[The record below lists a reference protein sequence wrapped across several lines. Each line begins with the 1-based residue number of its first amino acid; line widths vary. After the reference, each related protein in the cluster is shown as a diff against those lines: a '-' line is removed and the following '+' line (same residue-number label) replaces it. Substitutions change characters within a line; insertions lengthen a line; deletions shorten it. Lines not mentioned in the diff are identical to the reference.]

1 MATVSKHKKVRIMK
15 QKLKLFRA
23 NEPLKSVLMWGI
35 NYSFSALN
43 HVKQRALLLKDDFKA
58 YMKVK
63 VNNHHFNK
71 ENMPSRFKFK
81 EYCPMVFKSLR
92 DRFGVDKMDYWD
104 SFTRHQPLWD
114 STRGKSGSKFL
125 VTYNRQFVAKT
136 ISSEEVEQMHQMLE
150 EYYSYIVKGH
160 GQTLLPQFLGLYRL
174 TVNDQESYILVMRNV
189 FSPRLA
195 IHKKYDLKNIL
206 YSSHHVKRSVN
217 IHSFVA
223 HGSTQ
228 LSSSKIN
235 INNAVTVLEK
245 EHKRRLRIKKH
256 SFQSTTGSKPL
267 PTLKDADF
275 LTDLCKMHI
284 GEESKK
290 KMLSTLECDIQF
302 LQENNLID
310 YSLLIGV
317 HDPGI
322 ALASSLEDAGDDGE
336 GTGGAGVGGC
346 VGAGVGGGGGGSNSG
361 VLEPNSRGFDDR
373 MVSAGDG
380 LGSLSSQWQCG
391 RLSMARS
398 SIVLGLS
405 SSAAVEAASCGVGG
419 VGVGFGTGNAS
430 TGDDDDEEEDGI
442 SIPENNAQLPTSELT
457 PPDSPPGAECLPQLF
472 SGELHPTLEHY
483 GIKSS
488 IDSPHPLIYF
498 VAIIDILTR
507 YGMRKRTAQTYK
519 TVKHGADGGSVKPEF
534 YGRRLLEFVEQCID

>member
-195 IHKKYDLKNIL
+195 IHKKYDLK
-206 YSSHHVKRSVN
+206 
-217 IHSFVA
+217 
-223 HGSTQ
+223 
-228 LSSSKIN
+228 
-235 INNAVTVLEK
+235 
-245 EHKRRLRIKKH
+245 
-256 SFQSTTGSKPL
+256 SKPL

-317 HDPGI
+317 HNPEI
-322 ALASSLEDAGDDGE
+322 ALANSIEDAGDDGE
-336 GTGGAGVGGC
+336 GTGG
-346 VGAGVGGGGGGSNSG
+346 G

-380 LGSLSSQWQCG
+380 LGTLSSQWQCG

-405 SSAAVEAASCGVGG
+405 SSAAAEAASCGV
-419 VGVGFGTGNAS
+419 GTGNAS

-442 SIPENNAQLPTSELT
+442 SIPENNTQVPTSELT
-457 PPDSPPGAECLPQLF
+457 PPDSPPGAECLPKLF

>member
-1 MATVSKHKKVRIMK
+1 MATVSKHKKVRIVK

-35 NYSFSALN
+35 NYSFSTLN

-63 VNNHHFNK
+63 VNNHSFNK

-92 DRFGVDKMDYWD
+92 DRFAVNKMDYWD
-104 SFTRHQPLWD
+104 SFTRHQPSWD

-174 TVNDQESYILVMRNV
+174 TVNDQETYILVMRNV

-195 IHKKYDLKNIL
+195 IHKKYDLK
-206 YSSHHVKRSVN
+206 
-217 IHSFVA
+217 
-223 HGSTQ
+223 GS
-228 LSSSKIN
+228 
-235 INNAVTVLEK
+235 AVDREANEK
-245 EHKRRLRIKKH
+245 EK
-256 SFQSTTGSKPL
+256 SKPL
-267 PTLKDADF
+267 PTLKDANF
-275 LTDLCKMHI
+275 LTDLCKIHI

-290 KMLSTLECDIQF
+290 KLLSTLGCDIQF

-317 HDPGI
+317 HDPQI
-322 ALASSLEDAGDDGE
+322 ALANSIESAGDDGD
-336 GTGGAGVGGC
+336 V
-346 VGAGVGGGGGGSNSG
+346 VGVGGGGGGGGVGGGS
-361 VLEPNSRGFDDR
+361 VLEASNRVSEDKV
-373 MVSAGDG
+373 VSAGDG
-380 LGSLSSQWQCG
+380 LGTLASQWQSG
-391 RLSMARS
+391 HLAMTRS
-398 SIVLGLS
+398 SIVLGLG
-405 SSAAVEAASCGVGG
+405 SSAASSFGG
-419 VGVGFGTGNAS
+419 VVGTGNVS
-430 TGDDDDEEEDGI
+430 TGDDDEDEEEDGI
-442 SIPENNAQLPTSELT
+442 SIPENNNAQIPTSELT
-457 PPDSPPGAECLPQLF
+457 PPDSPLGAVECLPELF
-472 SGELHPTLEHY
+472 SGELHPNLECY

-488 IDSPHPLIYF
+488 TDCPHRLVYF

-534 YGRRLLEFVEQCID
+534 YGRRLLDFVEQCID

>member
-195 IHKKYDLKNIL
+195 IHKKYDLK
-206 YSSHHVKRSVN
+206 
-217 IHSFVA
+217 
-223 HGSTQ
+223 
-228 LSSSKIN
+228 
-235 INNAVTVLEK
+235 
-245 EHKRRLRIKKH
+245 
-256 SFQSTTGSKPL
+256 SKPL

-317 HDPGI
+317 HNPEI
-322 ALASSLEDAGDDGE
+322 ALANSIEDAGDDGE
-336 GTGGAGVGGC
+336 GTGG
-346 VGAGVGGGGGGSNSG
+346 GGGG

-380 LGSLSSQWQCG
+380 LGTLSSQWQCG

-405 SSAAVEAASCGVGG
+405 SSAAAEAASCGVG
-419 VGVGFGTGNAS
+419 VVTGNAS

-442 SIPENNAQLPTSELT
+442 SIPENNTQVPTSELT

-534 YGRRLLEFVEQCID
+534 YGRRLFEFVEQCID

>member
-195 IHKKYDLKNIL
+195 IHKKYDLK
-206 YSSHHVKRSVN
+206 
-217 IHSFVA
+217 
-223 HGSTQ
+223 GS
-228 LSSSKIN
+228 
-235 INNAVTVLEK
+235 AVDREANEK
-245 EHKRRLRIKKH
+245 EK
-256 SFQSTTGSKPL
+256 SKPL

-310 YSLLIGV
+310 YSLLIG
-317 HDPGI
+317 
-322 ALASSLEDAGDDGE
+322 DAGDDGE
-336 GTGGAGVGGC
+336 GTGG
-346 VGAGVGGGGGGSNSG
+346 G

-380 LGSLSSQWQCG
+380 LGTLSSQWQCG

-405 SSAAVEAASCGVGG
+405 SSAAAEAASCGV
-419 VGVGFGTGNAS
+419 GTGNAS

-442 SIPENNAQLPTSELT
+442 SIPENNTQVPTSELT

>member
-104 SFTRHQPLWD
+104 SFTRYQPLWD

-195 IHKKYDLKNIL
+195 IHKKYDLK
-206 YSSHHVKRSVN
+206 
-217 IHSFVA
+217 
-223 HGSTQ
+223 
-228 LSSSKIN
+228 
-235 INNAVTVLEK
+235 
-245 EHKRRLRIKKH
+245 
-256 SFQSTTGSKPL
+256 SKPL

-317 HDPGI
+317 HNPEI
-322 ALASSLEDAGDDGE
+322 ALANSIEDAGDDGE
-336 GTGGAGVGGC
+336 GTGG
-346 VGAGVGGGGGGSNSG
+346 G

-380 LGSLSSQWQCG
+380 LGTLSSQWQCG

-405 SSAAVEAASCGVGG
+405 SSAAAEAASCGV
-419 VGVGFGTGNAS
+419 GTGNAS

-442 SIPENNAQLPTSELT
+442 SIPENNTQVPTSELT

>member
-1 MATVSKHKKVRIMK
+1 MGTISKHKKVRIMK

-63 VNNHHFNK
+63 VNNHSFNK

-92 DRFGVDKMDYWD
+92 DRFGVNKMDYWD

-160 GQTLLPQFLGLYRL
+160 GETLLPQFLGLYRL
-174 TVNDQESYILVMRNV
+174 TVNDQETYILVMRNV

-195 IHKKYDLKNIL
+195 IHKKYDLK
-206 YSSHHVKRSVN
+206 
-217 IHSFVA
+217 
-223 HGSTQ
+223 GS
-228 LSSSKIN
+228 
-235 INNAVTVLEK
+235 AVDREANEK
-245 EHKRRLRIKKH
+245 EK
-256 SFQSTTGSKPL
+256 SKPL

-275 LTDLCKMHI
+275 LTDLCKIHI

-290 KMLSTLECDIQF
+290 KVLNTLECDIQF

-317 HDPGI
+317 HDPEI
-322 ALASSLEDAGDDGE
+322 ARNNLIEKAGGDDDE
-336 GTGGAGVGGC
+336 GTGGLGG
-346 VGAGVGGGGGGSNSG
+346 G
-361 VLEPNSRGFDDR
+361 VLEPNSRGLDDR
-373 MVSAGDG
+373 KVSSGDG
-380 LGSLSSQWQCG
+380 LGTLASQWQSG

-405 SSAAVEAASCGVGG
+405 PDAAEASSCGVG
-419 VGVGFGTGNAS
+419 VGVGTGNAS

-442 SIPENNAQLPTSELT
+442 SIPDNNAHQLPSSELT
-457 PPDSPPGAECLPQLF
+457 PPDSPPGVECLPQLF
-472 SGELHPTLEHY
+472 SGELHPTIEHY

-488 IDSPHPLIYF
+488 IDSSHPLIYF

-519 TVKHGADGGSVKPEF
+519 TVKHGSDGGSVKPEF

>member
-1 MATVSKHKKVRIMK
+1 MATISKHKKVRIMK

-58 YMKVK
+58 YIKVK
-63 VNNHHFNK
+63 VNNHSFNK

-92 DRFGVDKMDYWD
+92 DRFGVNKMDYWD

-160 GQTLLPQFLGLYRL
+160 GETLLPQFLGLYRL
-174 TVNDQESYILVMRNV
+174 TVNDQETYILVMRNV

-195 IHKKYDLKNIL
+195 IHKKYDLK
-206 YSSHHVKRSVN
+206 
-217 IHSFVA
+217 
-223 HGSTQ
+223 GS
-228 LSSSKIN
+228 
-235 INNAVTVLEK
+235 AVDREANEK
-245 EHKRRLRIKKH
+245 EK
-256 SFQSTTGSKPL
+256 SKPL

-275 LTDLCKMHI
+275 LTDLCKIHI

-290 KMLSTLECDIQF
+290 KVLNTLECDIQF

-317 HDPGI
+317 HDPEI
-322 ALASSLEDAGDDGE
+322 ARNGLIEKAGGDDDE
-336 GTGGAGVGGC
+336 GTGGSGG
-346 VGAGVGGGGGGSNSG
+346 G
-361 VLEPNSRGFDDR
+361 VLEPNSRGLDDR
-373 MVSAGDG
+373 KVSSGDG
-380 LGSLSSQWQCG
+380 LGTLASQWQSG

-405 SSAAVEAASCGVGG
+405 PDAAEASSCGVGVG
-419 VGVGFGTGNAS
+419 VGVGTGNAS

-442 SIPENNAQLPTSELT
+442 SIPENNAHQLP
-457 PPDSPPGAECLPQLF
+457 
-472 SGELHPTLEHY
+472 
-483 GIKSS
+483 SS
-488 IDSPHPLIYF
+488 IIHLWLT
-498 VAIIDILTR
+498 ILS
-507 YGMRKRTAQTYK
+507 YLDDHHY
-519 TVKHGADGGSVKPEF
+519 S
-534 YGRRLLEFVEQCID
+534 

>member
-92 DRFGVDKMDYWD
+92 DRFGVEKMDYWD

-195 IHKKYDLKNIL
+195 IHKKYDLK
-206 YSSHHVKRSVN
+206 
-217 IHSFVA
+217 
-223 HGSTQ
+223 GS
-228 LSSSKIN
+228 
-235 INNAVTVLEK
+235 AVDREANEK
-245 EHKRRLRIKKH
+245 EK
-256 SFQSTTGSKPL
+256 SKPL

-317 HDPGI
+317 HDPEI

-336 GTGGAGVGGC
+336 GTGGASVGGC

-442 SIPENNAQLPTSELT
+442 SIPENNTQVPTSELT

>member
-104 SFTRHQPLWD
+104 SFTRQQPLWD

-206 YSSHHVKRSVN
+206 YSSHHVKRSVS

-223 HGSTQ
+223 HGSTE

-235 INNAVTVLEK
+235 IDNPVTVLNK

-317 HDPGI
+317 HNPEI
-322 ALASSLEDAGDDGE
+322 ALANSIEDAGDDGE
-336 GTGGAGVGGC
+336 GTGG
-346 VGAGVGGGGGGSNSG
+346 G

-380 LGSLSSQWQCG
+380 LGTLSSQWQCG

-405 SSAAVEAASCGVGG
+405 SSAAAEAASCGV
-419 VGVGFGTGNAS
+419 GTGNAS

-442 SIPENNAQLPTSELT
+442 SIPENNTQVPTSELT

>member
-104 SFTRHQPLWD
+104 SFTRQQPLWD

-195 IHKKYDLKNIL
+195 IHKKYDLK
-206 YSSHHVKRSVN
+206 
-217 IHSFVA
+217 
-223 HGSTQ
+223 
-228 LSSSKIN
+228 
-235 INNAVTVLEK
+235 
-245 EHKRRLRIKKH
+245 
-256 SFQSTTGSKPL
+256 SKPL

-317 HDPGI
+317 HNPEI
-322 ALASSLEDAGDDGE
+322 ALANSIEDAGDDGE
-336 GTGGAGVGGC
+336 GTGG
-346 VGAGVGGGGGGSNSG
+346 G

-380 LGSLSSQWQCG
+380 LGTLSSQWQCG

-405 SSAAVEAASCGVGG
+405 SSAAAEAASCGV
-419 VGVGFGTGNAS
+419 GTGNAS

-442 SIPENNAQLPTSELT
+442 SIPENNTQVPTSELT

>member
-195 IHKKYDLKNIL
+195 IHKKYDLK
-206 YSSHHVKRSVN
+206 
-217 IHSFVA
+217 
-223 HGSTQ
+223 
-228 LSSSKIN
+228 
-235 INNAVTVLEK
+235 
-245 EHKRRLRIKKH
+245 
-256 SFQSTTGSKPL
+256 SKPL

-317 HDPGI
+317 HNPEI
-322 ALASSLEDAGDDGE
+322 ALANSIEDAGDDGE
-336 GTGGAGVGGC
+336 GTGG
-346 VGAGVGGGGGGSNSG
+346 G

-380 LGSLSSQWQCG
+380 LGTLSSQWQCG

-405 SSAAVEAASCGVGG
+405 SSAAAEAASCGV
-419 VGVGFGTGNAS
+419 GTGNAS

-442 SIPENNAQLPTSELT
+442 SIPENNTQVPTSELT

>member
-71 ENMPSRFKFK
+71 ENMPSKFKFK

-114 STRGKSGSKFL
+114 STREKSGSKFL

-195 IHKKYDLKNIL
+195 IHKKYDLK
-206 YSSHHVKRSVN
+206 
-217 IHSFVA
+217 
-223 HGSTQ
+223 
-228 LSSSKIN
+228 
-235 INNAVTVLEK
+235 
-245 EHKRRLRIKKH
+245 
-256 SFQSTTGSKPL
+256 SKPL

-317 HDPGI
+317 HNPEI
-322 ALASSLEDAGDDGE
+322 ALANSIEDAGDDGE
-336 GTGGAGVGGC
+336 GTGGG
-346 VGAGVGGGGGGSNSG
+346 G

-380 LGSLSSQWQCG
+380 LGTLSSQWQCG

-405 SSAAVEAASCGVGG
+405 SSAAAEAASCGVG
-419 VGVGFGTGNAS
+419 VGVVTGNAS

-442 SIPENNAQLPTSELT
+442 SIPENNTQVPTSELT

-519 TVKHGADGGSVKPEF
+519 TVKHGTDGGSVKPEF
-534 YGRRLLEFVEQCID
+534 YGRRLFEFVEQCID